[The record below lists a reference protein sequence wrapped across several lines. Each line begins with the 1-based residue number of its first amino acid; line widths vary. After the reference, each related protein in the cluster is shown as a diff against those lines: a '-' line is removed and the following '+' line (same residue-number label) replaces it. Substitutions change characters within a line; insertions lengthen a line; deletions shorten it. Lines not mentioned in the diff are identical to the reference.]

1 MFSCI
6 VSSIKTIHD
15 NCRSYPTLTQVQGQ
29 ASLHSVLR
37 TLEPAA
43 ELGAQAT
50 MHEWTFV
57 RNILLT
63 RKYEGG
69 I

>member
-6 VSSIKTIHD
+6 VNSVKAIHD
-15 NCRSYPTLTQVQGQ
+15 SCRSYPTLTKGKGQ

-37 TLEPAA
+37 TLEPSA
-43 ELGAQAT
+43 ELGETAT
-50 MHEWTFV
+50 MHEWILV
-57 RNILLT
+57 RNILT
-63 RKYEGG
+63 KKQMGG